1 MTSIQT
7 RYRIPLLAGC
17 VLMSFNCASFPSEKK
32 VSVNE
37 NASGRK
43 FSSRN
48 LIVYCDPEIGKAPLL
63 KAVQHYK
70 AEIFYDYQNF
80 NAVAIK
86 IPANKNLEKAQHYF
100 KKIKGVILVNKDEI
114 VQIEK

>member
-1 MTSIQT
+1 
-7 RYRIPLLAGC
+7 
-17 VLMSFNCASFPSEKK
+17 
-32 VSVNE
+32 
-37 NASGRK
+37 
-43 FSSRN
+43 
-48 LIVYCDPEIGKAPLL
+48 L

-100 KKIKGVILVNKDEI
+100 KKIKGVILVNKDKI